1 VKEHFADLAKLAKK
15 RHSELY
21 PNYKCSPRKSSEIKK
36 RTTAKKV
43 TTISVTGSMPGVY
56 TVKPAHGGSV
66 GESAMVPARLP
77 AKITKRAKKVTT
89 VIVTGAM
96 PCVEDCSQL
105 MTDGQ
110 LRASYLAGILDLN
123 QLRAM
128 AQFEA
133 WVNSE

>member
-1 VKEHFADLAKLAKK
+1 
-15 RHSELY
+15 
-21 PNYKCSPRKSSEIKK
+21 
-36 RTTAKKV
+36 
-43 TTISVTGSMPGVY
+43 MPGVY
-56 TVKPAHGGSV
+56 TVKPAYV
-66 GESAMVPARLP
+66 GNVGVSAMVPARLP

-89 VIVTGAM
+89 VTVTGAM
-96 PCVEDCSQL
+96 PCVENYSQL